1 MPVYEYYCSHCHTK
15 FEALRTMR
23 QADDPIACESCE
35 SERTARVL
43 SVFFAASGGQPL
55 SGMAAG
61 GGCGCGGGWRVGPS
75 GKLGGYQKK
84 NGLPPILRA
93 AALFFLSS
101 DS

>member
-61 GGCGCGGGWRVGPS
+61 GSCGCGGGWRFRPPP
-75 GKLGGYQKK
+75 KLVANTK
-84 NGLPPILRA
+84 NGAAPALYFREAPP
-93 AALFFLSS
+93 FY
-101 DS
+101 